1 MTSTHDL
8 SKKEEN
14 YLSSGLSTSDSNN
27 TSENS
32 TLVRE
37 NPKKNKNKNKNKNK
51 KVYLKEIQ
59 IIYVES
65 YKAYNQNNVC
75 FQSLEDNTVKS
86 CNCNL
91 F

>member
-1 MTSTHDL
+1 MTSMNDL
-8 SKKEEN
+8 SNKEEYYLN
-14 YLSSGLSTSDSNN
+14 PGLSSSDSNN

-32 TLVRE
+32 TLDRE
-37 NPKKNKNKNKNKNK
+37 KPKKNKNK
-51 KVYLKEIQ
+51 KVYFNEIQ

-75 FQSLEDNTVKS
+75 FESLEGNIVKS

>member
-1 MTSTHDL
+1 MASMQNLT
-8 SKKEEN
+8 KKEEN
-14 YLSSGLSTSDSNN
+14 YLNPELSSSDSSN

-32 TLVRE
+32 TLDR
-37 NPKKNKNKNKNKNK
+37 KKKNKNK
-51 KVYLKEIQ
+51 KVYFNEIQ

-65 YKAYNQNNVC
+65 YKAYNQNNVY
-75 FQSLEDNTVKS
+75 FESLEGNIAKS